1 MTKDELEELTEEAFL
16 DSGDYVFN
24 GRPHFF
30 SFNHRYALL
39 AMIKE
44 AGKISLEEQ
53 SLMMFWLSSFD
64 ADGLK
69 TIRREW
75 RIDSEIVFQKFE
87 NRSEDF
93 IFTPDAG
100 EIQEGGEFCSKMWDH
115 IEGSTNEVEND
126 KEQTEELEESSP
138 GK

>member
-1 MTKDELEELTEEAFL
+1 MTKDELDELTEDAFL

-53 SLMMFWLSSFD
+53 SLIMFWISSFPPD
-64 ADGLK
+64 ELK
-69 TIRREW
+69 QIRSEW
-75 RIDSEIVFQKFE
+75 RQDPEIVFNRFE
-87 NRSEDF
+87 DRSEEF
-93 IFTPDAG
+93 IFPAG
-100 EIQEGGEFCSKMWDH
+100 SKELLEVGEFCGKIWDDV
-115 IEGSTNEVEND
+115 EASTNLADLDETD
-126 KEQTEELEESSP
+126 KDSDGAP

>member
-1 MTKDELEELTEEAFL
+1 MTKDELDELTEDAFL

-53 SLMMFWLSSFD
+53 SLIMFWISSFPPD
-64 ADGLK
+64 ELK
-69 TIRREW
+69 QIRSEW
-75 RIDSEIVFQKFE
+75 RRDPEIVFNRFE
-87 NRSEDF
+87 DRAEEF
-93 IFTPDAG
+93 IFPAG
-100 EIQEGGEFCSKMWDH
+100 SKELLEVGEFCGKIWDD
-115 IEGSTNEVEND
+115 IEASTNLADLDETD
-126 KEQTEELEESSP
+126 KESHGAP

>member
-1 MTKDELEELTEEAFL
+1 
-16 DSGDYVFN
+16 
-24 GRPHFF
+24 
-30 SFNHRYALL
+30 
-39 AMIKE
+39 
-44 AGKISLEEQ
+44 
-53 SLMMFWLSSFD
+53 MMFWLSSFD

-93 IFTPDAG
+93 IFTPDSV
-100 EIQEGGEFCSKMWDH
+100 EIQEVGEVCSKMWDH

-126 KEQTEELEESSP
+126 QEQKEELEESSP

>member
-1 MTKDELEELTEEAFL
+1 MTKDELDELTEDAFL

-53 SLMMFWLSSFD
+53 SLIMFWISSFPPD
-64 ADGLK
+64 ELK
-69 TIRREW
+69 QIRSEW
-75 RIDSEIVFQKFE
+75 RQDPEIVFNRFE
-87 NRSEDF
+87 DRAEEF
-93 IFTPDAG
+93 IFPAG
-100 EIQEGGEFCSKMWDH
+100 SKELLEVGEFCGKIWDDV
-115 IEGSTNEVEND
+115 EASTNLADLDETD
-126 KEQTEELEESSP
+126 KESDGAP

>member
-1 MTKDELEELTEEAFL
+1 MTQDELDELTEDAFL

-53 SLMMFWLSSFD
+53 SLIMFWLSSFAPD
-64 ADGLK
+64 ELK
-69 TIRREW
+69 QIRSEW
-75 RIDSEIVFQKFE
+75 RRDPEIVFNRFE
-87 NRSEDF
+87 DRDESFVFAPESK
-93 IFTPDAG
+93 
-100 EIQEGGEFCSKMWDH
+100 EIIEMSEFCGKMWDH
-115 IEGSTNEVEND
+115 IDGSTNIVDNEDEGDKVED
-126 KEQTEELEESSP
+126 SGSP

>member
-1 MTKDELEELTEEAFL
+1 MTKDELDELTEDAFL

-53 SLMMFWLSSFD
+53 SLIMFWISSFPPD
-64 ADGLK
+64 ELK
-69 TIRREW
+69 QIRSEW
-75 RIDSEIVFQKFE
+75 RQDPEIVFNRFE
-87 NRSEDF
+87 DRAEEF
-93 IFTPDAG
+93 IFPAG
-100 EIQEGGEFCSKMWDH
+100 SKELLEVGEFCGKIWDD
-115 IEGSTNEVEND
+115 IEASTNLADLDETD
-126 KEQTEELEESSP
+126 KESHGAP

>member
-1 MTKDELEELTEEAFL
+1 MTKDELDELTEEAFL

-75 RIDSEIVFQKFE
+75 RMDSEIVFQKFE

-93 IFTPDAG
+93 IFTPDSV
-100 EIQEGGEFCSKMWDH
+100 EIQEVGEFCSKMWDH

>member
-1 MTKDELEELTEEAFL
+1 MTKDELDELTEDAFL

-53 SLMMFWLSSFD
+53 SLIMFWISSFPPD
-64 ADGLK
+64 ELK
-69 TIRREW
+69 EIRSEW
-75 RIDSEIVFQKFE
+75 RQDPEIVFNRFE
-87 NRSEDF
+87 DRAEEF
-93 IFTPDAG
+93 IFPAG
-100 EIQEGGEFCSKMWDH
+100 SKELLEVGEFCGKIWDD
-115 IEGSTNEVEND
+115 IEASTNLADLDETD
-126 KEQTEELEESSP
+126 KESHGAP

>member
-1 MTKDELEELTEEAFL
+1 MTKDELDELTEDAFL

-53 SLMMFWLSSFD
+53 SLIMFWISSFPPD
-64 ADGLK
+64 ELK
-69 TIRREW
+69 QIRSEW
-75 RIDSEIVFQKFE
+75 RQDPEIVFNRFE
-87 NRSEDF
+87 DRAEEF
-93 IFTPDAG
+93 IFPAG
-100 EIQEGGEFCSKMWDH
+100 SKDLLEVGEFCGKIWDD
-115 IEGSTNEVEND
+115 IEASTNLADLDETD
-126 KEQTEELEESSP
+126 KESHGAP

>member
-1 MTKDELEELTEEAFL
+1 MTQDELDELTEDAFL

-53 SLMMFWLSSFD
+53 SLIMFWLSSFPPD
-64 ADGLK
+64 ELK
-69 TIRREW
+69 QIRSEW
-75 RIDSEIVFQKFE
+75 RRDPEIVFNRFE
-87 NRSEDF
+87 DRDESFVFAPESK
-93 IFTPDAG
+93 
-100 EIQEGGEFCSKMWDH
+100 EIIEMSEFCGKMWDH
-115 IEGSTNEVEND
+115 IDGSTNIVDNEDEGDKVED
-126 KEQTEELEESSP
+126 SGSP

>member
-1 MTKDELEELTEEAFL
+1 MTKDELDELTEDAFL
-16 DSGDYVFN
+16 DSGDYVHN

-53 SLMMFWLSSFD
+53 SLIMFWLSSFGPD
-64 ADGLK
+64 ELK
-69 TIRREW
+69 QIRSEW
-75 RIDSEIVFQKFE
+75 RRDPEIVFSRFE
-87 NRSEDF
+87 DRDDAFVFAPDSE
-93 IFTPDAG
+93 
-100 EIQEGGEFCSKMWDH
+100 EIIAMSEFCGKMWDH
-115 IEGSTNEVEND
+115 IDGSTNIVDNEDEGDKVED
-126 KEQTEELEESSP
+126 SGSP

>member
-1 MTKDELEELTEEAFL
+1 MTKDELDELTEDAFL
-16 DSGDYVFN
+16 DSGDYVHN

-53 SLMMFWLSSFD
+53 SLIMFWLSSF
-64 ADGLK
+64 AP
-69 TIRREW
+69 
-75 RIDSEIVFQKFE
+75 DSKEIIAM
-87 NRSEDF
+87 S
-93 IFTPDAG
+93 
-100 EIQEGGEFCSKMWDH
+100 EFCGKMWDH
-115 IEGSTNEVEND
+115 IDGSTNIVDNEDEGDKVED
-126 KEQTEELEESSP
+126 SGSP